1 MTLHIHPEA
10 VVTPSGTASTDRQ
23 LRLRC
28 PECRTGVGTFGDFE
42 GGCAPV
48 MACRGCGY
56 LLRCSDGVVL
66 ALTAERAP
74 HFDQFMVEYQVVRAA
89 EGRGS
94 DSLDY
99 YLALPYRDLSK
110 VNQAQWDIRART
122 FRCLER
128 ILIPNLENR
137 HKYAMN
143 ILDLGAGNGWLSYR
157 LALRG
162 HRPVAVDLLTNNR
175 DGLGAAIHFRKSL
188 ASLFPRVQAEL
199 DNLPFEDSQFDAAIF
214 NASFHYSENF
224 QRTLAETIRC
234 LRPGGCII
242 VADTPWYSR
251 EESGERMLIERRSAF
266 KERFGFPSD
275 AIKSLEFLTTERLRE
290 LERQF
295 GLQWKMYSPFYGMR
309 WALRPLIA
317 RLQNR
322 REPSRF
328 RIYVAEA
335 DK

>member
-1 MTLHIHPEA
+1 MLTIHSEV
-10 VVTPSGTASTDRQ
+10 VVTQRRGTLSDHQ

-28 PECRTGVGTFGDFE
+28 PECETSVGTLSDSVAGST
-42 GGCAPV
+42 CV

-56 LLRCSDGVVL
+56 RLSYSDGVVH
-66 ALTAERAP
+66 ALTAERAT

-94 DSLDY
+94 DSSDY
-99 YLALPYRDLSK
+99 YLALPYRDLSG

-122 FRCLER
+122 FRYLER
-128 ILIPNLENR
+128 VLIPNLENR
-137 HKYAMN
+137 HNSDMH

-162 HRPVAVDLLTNNR
+162 HSPVAVDLLTSNR
-175 DGLGAAIHFRKSL
+175 DGLGAAIHFCKSL
-188 ASLFPRVQAEL
+188 TSLFPRVQAEL
-199 DNLPFEDSQFDAAIF
+199 DNLPFEDSQFDVAIF

-224 QRTLAETIRC
+224 QKTLAEAIRC
-234 LRPGGCII
+234 LKSGGCII
-242 VADTPWYSR
+242 IADTPWYSR
-251 EESGERMLIERRSAF
+251 EESGERMLMERRSDF

-275 AIKSLEFLTTERLRE
+275 AIESLEFVTSERLRK

-295 GLQWKMYSPFYGMR
+295 GLQWKVYSPFYGMR
-309 WALRPLIA
+309 WALRPLLA
-317 RLQNR
+317 RLHNR

-335 DK
+335 NK

>member
-1 MTLHIHPEA
+1 MTLPTHPEA
-10 VVTPSGTASTDRQ
+10 VITSHRNTSKALQ

-28 PECRTGVGTFGDFE
+28 PECQTGVGTLGDFE
-42 GGCAPV
+42 AGATPV
-48 MACRGCGY
+48 MACRCCGY
-56 LLRCSDGVVL
+56 LLRCSDGVVR
-66 ALTAERAP
+66 ALTAERAAR
-74 HFDQFMVEYQVVRAA
+74 FEQFMVEYQVVRTA

-94 DSLDY
+94 DSPAY
-99 YLALPYRDLSK
+99 YLALPYRDLSGI
-110 VNQAQWDIRART
+110 NQAQWDIRART
-122 FRCLER
+122 FRYLER
-128 ILIPNLENR
+128 VLLPSLENR
-137 HKYAMN
+137 HKPVMN

-162 HRPVAVDLLTNNR
+162 HSPVAIDLLTNDQ
-175 DGLGAAIHFRKSL
+175 DGLGAAVHFENSL
-188 ASLFPRVQAEL
+188 APFFPRVQAEL
-199 DNLPFEDSQFDAAIF
+199 DNLPFEGGQFDAVIF

-224 QRTLAETIRC
+224 QKTLAEAIRC

-242 VADTPWYSR
+242 IADTPWYSR

-275 AIKSLEFLTTERLRE
+275 AIESREFVTTERLQT

-295 GLQWKMYSPFYGMR
+295 GLRWMVHSPFYGIR

-317 RLQNR
+317 RLHNR

-328 RIYVAEA
+328 RIYVAEV
-335 DK
+335 KK

>member
-1 MTLHIHPEA
+1 MTPLIHPEA
-10 VVTPSGTASTDRQ
+10 VVTPCENTSTGRQ

-28 PECRTGVGTFGDFE
+28 PECQTGVGTLGDLE
-42 GGCAPV
+42 SASTCV

-56 LLRCSDGVVL
+56 PLSCSDGVVQ
-66 ALTAERAP
+66 ALTAERAA

-94 DSLDY
+94 DSPDY
-99 YLALPYRDLSK
+99 YLALPYRDISGT
-110 VNQAQWDIRART
+110 NQSQWDIRART
-122 FRCLER
+122 FRYLER
-128 ILIPNLENR
+128 ILLPSLENR
-137 HKYAMN
+137 HKCAMN
-143 ILDLGAGNGWLSYR
+143 VLDLGAGNGWLSYR
-157 LALRG
+157 LARRG
-162 HRPVAVDLLTNNR
+162 HNPIAVDLLTNNQ
-175 DGLGAAIHFRKSL
+175 DGLGAAIHYGTL
-188 ASLFPRVQAEL
+188 HTSLFPRVQAEL

-224 QRTLAETIRC
+224 QKTLAEAIRC
-234 LRPGGCII
+234 LKPGGCII

-251 EESGERMLIERRSAF
+251 EESGQRMLMERRSAF

-295 GLQWKMYSPFYGMR
+295 GLQWQMYSPFYGMR
-309 WALRPLIA
+309 WELRPLIA

-335 DK
+335 GK

>member
-1 MTLHIHPEA
+1 
-10 VVTPSGTASTDRQ
+10 

-28 PECRTGVGTFGDFE
+28 PECQTGVGTLGDFE
-42 GGCAPV
+42 AGSAYVPSC
-48 MACRGCGY
+48 CGY
-56 LLRCSDGVVL
+56 LLSRSGGIVHAL
-66 ALTAERAP
+66 AAERAA

-94 DSLDY
+94 DSSEF
-99 YLALPYRDLSK
+99 YLALPYRDISGT
-110 VNQAQWDIRART
+110 NQAQWDIRART
-122 FRCLER
+122 FRYLER
-128 ILIPNLENR
+128 VLLPSLENR
-137 HKYAMN
+137 HKSAMN

-162 HRPVAVDLLTNNR
+162 HSPVAIDLLTNNQ
-175 DGLGAAIHFRKSL
+175 DGLGAAIHFGKSL
-188 ASLFPRVQAEL
+188 TSLFPRIQAEL
-199 DNLPFEDSQFDAAIF
+199 ANLPFEDSQFDAAIF

-224 QRTLAETIRC
+224 QKTLAEAIRC
-234 LRPGGCII
+234 LRPGGWII

-251 EESGERMLIERRSAF
+251 EESGECMLTERRSAF

-275 AIKSLEFLTTERLRE
+275 AIESLEFVTTERLHM

-295 GLQWKMYSPFYGMR
+295 RLRWTVHSPFYGIR
-309 WALRPLIA
+309 WALRPLVA
-317 RLQNR
+317 RLHSR

-335 DK
+335 SK

>member
-10 VVTPSGTASTDRQ
+10 VVTPGGNMSTDRQ

-28 PECRTGVGTFGDFE
+28 PECQTGVGTLGDFE
-42 GGCAPV
+42 AGSTCV

-56 LLRCSDGVVL
+56 LLSCSDGVVQ
-66 ALTAERAP
+66 ALTAERAA

-94 DSLDY
+94 DSPDY
-99 YLALPYRDLSK
+99 YLALPYRDISGI
-110 VNQAQWDIRART
+110 NQAQWDIRART
-122 FRCLER
+122 YRYLER
-128 ILIPNLENR
+128 ALIPNLENR
-137 HKYAMN
+137 HKSVMN

-162 HRPVAVDLLTNNR
+162 HSPVAVDLLINSR
-175 DGLGAAIHFRKSL
+175 DGLGAAIHFGKSL
-188 ASLFPRVQAEL
+188 TSLFPRVQAEL

-224 QRTLAETIRC
+224 QKTLAEAIRC

-242 VADTPWYSR
+242 VADTPWYSC
-251 EESGERMLIERRSAF
+251 EGSGERMLMERRSAF

-275 AIKSLEFLTTERLRE
+275 AIESLEFLTTERLRM

-295 GLQWKMYSPFYGMR
+295 GLRWTVHSPSYGMR

-317 RLQNR
+317 RLHNR

>member
-10 VVTPSGTASTDRQ
+10 VVAPHGNTSTASQ

-28 PECRTGVGTFGDFE
+28 PECQTGAGTLGDFE
-42 GGCAPV
+42 AGSTFV
-48 MACRGCGY
+48 VACRGCGY
-56 LLRCSDGVVL
+56 LLSCSGGVVR
-66 ALTAERAP
+66 ALTVERAA

-94 DSLDY
+94 DSSEY
-99 YLALPYRDLSK
+99 YLALPYRDLSGI
-110 VNQAQWDIRART
+110 NQSQWNIRART
-122 FRCLER
+122 FRYLER
-128 ILIPNLENR
+128 VILPSLENR
-137 HKYAMN
+137 HKSAMN

-162 HRPVAVDLLTNNR
+162 HSPVAVDLLINNR
-175 DGLGAAIHFRKSL
+175 DGLGAATHFGNSL
-188 ASLFPRVQAEL
+188 ANLFPRVQAEL

-224 QRTLAETIRC
+224 QKTLAEAIRC

-242 VADTPWYSR
+242 LADTPWYSR
-251 EESGERMLIERRSAF
+251 KESGERMLTERRSAF

-275 AIKSLEFLTTERLRE
+275 AIESLEFVTTERLHM

-295 GLQWKMYSPFYGMR
+295 GLQWAVHSPFYGMR
-309 WALRPLIA
+309 WALRPLVA
-317 RLQNR
+317 RLHNR

-335 DK
+335 GK